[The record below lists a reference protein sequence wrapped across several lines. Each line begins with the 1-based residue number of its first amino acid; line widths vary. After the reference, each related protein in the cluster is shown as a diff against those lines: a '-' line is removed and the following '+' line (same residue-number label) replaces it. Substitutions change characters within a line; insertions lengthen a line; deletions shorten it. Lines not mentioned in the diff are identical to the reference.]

1 MDELVFTNRRWP
13 KVTPYQERWDTA
25 GWALFT
31 ETWPP
36 GVETLI
42 IIKHGGMRAGIEL
55 SFPIDV
61 QKEGLM
67 GHGEREQMLKG
78 SLRVFMGGFTDPDD
92 GHE

>member
-42 IIKHGGMRAGIEL
+42 IIRQGMTAETEL
-55 SFPIDV
+55 FMS
-61 QKEGLM
+61 EGVL
-67 GHGEREQMLKG
+67 EV
-78 SLRVFMGGFTDPDD
+78 SADATW
-92 GHE
+92 

>member
-1 MDELVFTNRRWP
+1 
-13 KVTPYQERWDTA
+13 
-25 GWALFT
+25 
-31 ETWPP
+31 
-36 GVETLI
+36 
-42 IIKHGGMRAGIEL
+42 MRAGIEL

-78 SLRVFMGGFTDPDD
+78 SLRVLMGRFADQDD